1 VIGIV
6 GGTGDFGRG
15 LAERLR
21 RLGEEVELG
30 SRTPHDEFVSNRD
43 CAEGADIVF
52 LSVPPEGV
60 GDMCVSL
67 ADNLDGKIVVSVASP
82 VVFRDG
88 KAGADPG
95 ELSLAELG
103 AQAAPGARMVA
114 GFHTVSAKA
123 LARVN
128 EPLDEDVILC
138 GDDEEAKAAVAA
150 LAERLVE
157 GRAVDAGR
165 LEVARWLEPLTAVLL
180 NVNRRYKVSAGVRVT
195 GLP

>member
-1 VIGIV
+1 MIGIV
-6 GGTGDFGRG
+6 GGTGDFGQG

-60 GDMCVSL
+60 SDMCLSL

-123 LARVN
+123 LAKVN

-138 GDDEEAKAAVAA
+138 GDDEEA
-150 LAERLVE
+150 
-157 GRAVDAGR
+157 
-165 LEVARWLEPLTAVLL
+165 
-180 NVNRRYKVSAGVRVT
+180 
-195 GLP
+195 

>member
-1 VIGIV
+1 MIGIV
-6 GGTGDFGRG
+6 GGTGDFGQG

-21 RLGEEVELG
+21 RIGEEVELG

-43 CAEGADIVF
+43 CAEDADIVF
-52 LSVPPEGV
+52 LSVPPSGLAE
-60 GDMCVSL
+60 MCGNL
-67 ADNLDGKIVVSVASP
+67 AGSLDGKIVVSVASP
-82 VVFRDG
+82 VVFQDG
-88 KAGADPG
+88 KPGAEPG

-123 LARVN
+123 LANVD

-138 GDDEEAKAAVAA
+138 GDDEEAKAVVGA
-150 LAERLVE
+150 LAERIVA

-165 LEVARWLEPLTAVLL
+165 LEVARWLEPVTAVLL
-180 NVNRRYKVSAGVRVT
+180 NVNRRYKASSGVRVT

>member
-1 VIGIV
+1 MIGIV
-6 GGTGDFGRG
+6 GGTGDFGQG

-43 CAEGADIVF
+43 CAEDADIVF
-52 LSVPPEGV
+52 LSVPPEGLAE
-60 GDMCVSL
+60 MCLTL
-67 ADNLDGKIVVSVASP
+67 AANLDGKIVVSVASP
-82 VVFRDG
+82 IVFRNG
-88 KAGADPG
+88 LPAAEPG
-95 ELSLAELG
+95 EVSLAELG

-123 LARVN
+123 LARVDK
-128 EPLDEDVILC
+128 PLDEDVLLC
-138 GDDEEAKAAVAA
+138 GDDEEAKAVVAE
-150 LAERLVE
+150 LAERLVA
-157 GRAVDAGR
+157 GRALDAGR

-180 NVNRRYKVSAGVRVT
+180 NLNRRYKVSSGIRVT

>member
-1 VIGIV
+1 MIGIV
-6 GGTGDFGRG
+6 GGTGDFGQG

-21 RLGEEVELG
+21 RIGEEVELG

-43 CAEGADIVF
+43 CAEDADIVF
-52 LSVPPEGV
+52 LSVPPSGLAE
-60 GDMCVSL
+60 MCGNL
-67 ADNLDGKIVVSVASP
+67 AGSLDGKIVVSVASP
-82 VVFRDG
+82 VVFTDG
-88 KAGADPG
+88 KPGAEPG

-123 LARVN
+123 LANVD

-138 GDDEEAKAAVAA
+138 GDDEEAKAVVGA
-150 LAERLVE
+150 LAERIVA

-165 LEVARWLEPLTAVLL
+165 LEVARWLEPVTAVLL
-180 NVNRRYKVSAGVRVT
+180 NVNRRYKASSGVRVT